1 MVWVKVGRK
10 MGGYTSALKSKS
22 LSPMA
27 SERTWKCFVPHVG
40 CCVLHVGCVFVP
52 QQ

>member
-27 SERTWKCFVPHVG
+27 SERTS
-40 CCVLHVGCVFVP
+40 VLYPMLGVV
-52 QQ
+52 